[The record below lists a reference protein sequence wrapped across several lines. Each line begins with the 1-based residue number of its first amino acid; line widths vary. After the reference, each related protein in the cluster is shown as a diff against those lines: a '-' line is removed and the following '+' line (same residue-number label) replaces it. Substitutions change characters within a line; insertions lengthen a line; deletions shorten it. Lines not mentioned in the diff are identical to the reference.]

1 VSIKKAPTNS
11 SEPNVISTNPFRCR
25 VWAERGRLEEWVTE
39 KSCEAELK
47 SIAAHGQITPVL
59 VRRVTDDP
67 SYDFELICGTRRLF
81 VTRFLNLALKAQI
94 RELSDREAVIA
105 LDVEN
110 RHRKDISPYE
120 RGTSYKRWLKLG
132 HFKCQEELARAL
144 EISPSQVS
152 RLLKLTQLPAV
163 IVGGAESMLL
173 GMVGGILGA
182 VVALL
187 LFDHKTLST
196 IGTAGQVIFQ
206 LRISPELIFLGTACA
221 CVLGLIGGLP
231 PALRAG
237 RQPIATALQGG

>member
-11 SEPNVISTNPFRCR
+11 SEPNVISINPFRCR
-25 VWAERGRLEEWVTE
+25 VWAEHGRLEEWVTE

-81 VTRFLNLALKAQI
+81 VTRFLNLAL
-94 RELSDREAVIA
+94 
-105 LDVEN
+105 
-110 RHRKDISPYE
+110 
-120 RGTSYKRWLKLG
+120 
-132 HFKCQEELARAL
+132 
-144 EISPSQVS
+144 
-152 RLLKLTQLPAV
+152 
-163 IVGGAESMLL
+163 
-173 GMVGGILGA
+173 
-182 VVALL
+182 
-187 LFDHKTLST
+187 
-196 IGTAGQVIFQ
+196 